1 MTTQHPCPL
10 AWPSGGLRRPV
21 RLRVVELGAAAAVPV
36 GGGVDHQQVNERW
49 VPLLCQDP
57 ATAPHEAGAL
67 VIDDTGDADA
77 LGFVPI
83 ANRKRWRRGRR
94 VP

>member
-1 MTTQHPCPL
+1 
-10 AWPSGGLRRPV
+10 
-21 RLRVVELGAAAAVPV
+21 
-36 GGGVDHQQVNERW
+36 VDHQQVNERW

-77 LGFVPI
+77 LGAWCPMGLPDGVGP
-83 ANRKRWRRGRR
+83 WRLSKVWVACGSAG
-94 VP
+94 